1 MRRIIVP
8 LATAALLAV
17 VATGVVLA
25 LNYEGEAFC
34 QDSPAWPNGTY
45 LGQMRP
51 YHSDFYRGYAERRG
65 WDPCT
70 TWATDQRNSAIRGL
84 RELGYTVT
92 APLAGVPPVS
102 PTAAS
107 WRGLTV
113 AAENR
118 CAPYDS
124 DDYGYSPSV
133 EQQIVDQ
140 QGGNIYGP
148 YTGTWFASTTE
159 TDIEHIVARSEAHD
173 SGLCAVDADRRRAF
187 ASDLVNLTLAS
198 PAVNRQQKS
207 GKDAAEWMPGL
218 NQCWFA
224 NQVLQARL
232 AYGLTIDRAE
242 ADALERVLAG
252 CSSTDMVFT
261 ARAATTVTTTP
272 TPSAAAVYESC
283 EAAEAAGEPRIQGS
297 NGSGRGFPQAT
308 VPSARDGDGDGV
320 VCER

>member
-45 LGQMRP
+45 LGQMHP

-70 TWATDQRNSAIRGL
+70 TWATDQRHSAIRGL
-84 RELGYTVT
+84 RELGYAVVPPGESSPAVT
-92 APLAGVPPVS
+92 APA
-102 PTAAS
+102 T

-113 AAENR
+113 SAEHR
-118 CAPYDS
+118 CAPYAAGN
-124 DDYGYSPSV
+124 YPYAQSV
-133 EQQIVDQ
+133 EPQIVAQ

-148 YTGTWFASTTE
+148 YTGTWFASTAE

-173 SGLCAVDADRRRAF
+173 SGLCAADADRRRAF

-224 NQVLQARL
+224 NQVLQARV

-252 CSSTDMVFT
+252 CSSTEMVFT
-261 ARAATTVTTTP
+261 ARAATTVTMTP
-272 TPSAAAVYESC
+272 TPVAAAVYASC
-283 EAAEAAGEPRIQGS
+283 EAAEAAGAPRIQGS
-297 NGSGRGFPQAT
+297 NGSGQGFPQAT

>member
-1 MRRIIVP
+1 MH
-8 LATAALLAV
+8 
-17 VATGVVLA
+17 
-25 LNYEGEAFC
+25 
-34 QDSPAWPNGTY
+34 
-45 LGQMRP
+45 P

-70 TWATDQRNSAIRGL
+70 TWATDQRHSAIRGL
-84 RELGYTVT
+84 RELGYTVVPPGESPPAVT
-92 APLAGVPPVS
+92 APA
-102 PTAAS
+102 T

-113 AAENR
+113 SAEHR
-118 CAPYDS
+118 CAPYAAGN
-124 DDYGYSPSV
+124 YPYAQSV
-133 EQQIVDQ
+133 EPQIVAQ

-148 YTGTWFASTTE
+148 YTGTWFASTAE

-173 SGLCAVDADRRRAF
+173 SGLCAADADRRRAF

-198 PAVNRQQKS
+198 PAVNRHQKS

-232 AYGLTIDRAE
+232 AYGLTIDQVE
-242 ADALERVLAG
+242 AAALERVLSG
-252 CSSTDMVFT
+252 CSSTEMVFT
-261 ARAATTVTTTP
+261 ARAATTVTMTP
-272 TPSAAAVYESC
+272 TPGAAAVYASC
-283 EAAEAAGEPRIQGS
+283 EEAEAAGETRIQGS